1 MPRTEEQN
9 QEIRK
14 KTTDAI
20 LASSLRLFSVKGFH
34 GTSISDI
41 AKDAGISK
49 GLVYNYF
56 SSKQSIVDAILREGL
71 EEVLNLEELFKK
83 INDPYEKLH
92 SFITITFSMIKE
104 NEDYWRLYFGLMLQ
118 PEVIESTTN
127 MSSKFVN
134 MYVAMFEKI
143 FKQIGLKNPNAEARM
158 FISMLDGLAL
168 QYFFVKETFPVE
180 KMKKFLI
187 KRYSKDRLEKLK

>member
-187 KRYSKDRLEKLK
+187 TRYSKDRLEKLK